1 MASIRVDTWSRSLLL
16 ELELN
21 LLELSL
27 LLEDLE
33 LNLGLDPELELN
45 PE

>member
-1 MASIRVDTWSRSLLL
+1 LL

-33 LNLGLDPELELN
+33 LNPELEMD